1 VAVRTRERQSA
12 SDGRRQS
19 HTAPAPFTALSES
32 SEEASNMYALRHYR
46 VRLRR
51 SRRLPYRIARLLVL
65 ALPLALMV
73 IAYALAQR

>member
-1 VAVRTRERQSA
+1 
-12 SDGRRQS
+12 
-19 HTAPAPFTALSES
+19 
-32 SEEASNMYALRHYR
+32 MYALRHYR